1 MMKMGQDSYYRG
13 GLTIAR
19 LTVRCQLLCV
29 VVLAI
34 AICTGCISSHV
45 HQTQARELVGAID
58 DLLVSEKLCR
68 DRNDCTHKQ
77 YFFIRP
83 STVIEITVYGIT
95 DRSIAKKIIGLCI
108 DAHAKYPEIR
118 YELEMYTQ
126 TKEETLKGE
135 PKTTILQ
142 LILKKEK

>member
-1 MMKMGQDSYYRG
+1 MKTGQDSYYLG
-13 GLTIAR
+13 GLTIIAR
-19 LTVRCQLLCV
+19 PNVRCQLLLA

-45 HQTQARELVGAID
+45 HQTQARELVDTIE
-58 DLLVSEKLCR
+58 DLLVSEKLCG
-68 DRNDCTHKQ
+68 DKNDCVDKQ
-77 YFFIRP
+77 YVFIRP
-83 STVIEITVYGIT
+83 SMVIEITVYGVT

-108 DAHAKYPEIR
+108 DAHAKYPEIQ

-126 TKEETLKGE
+126 TKEETLKGI